1 MNNKVKN
8 IIGIIG
14 LGVLMA
20 SCVSTSWVS
29 TRVTTTTYGDISLLD
44 NNGEVIRE
52 WNNTAIQGEI
62 ETTTD
67 FYEFYGGESHWK
79 HRSYGIT
86 STFTSLKNNGLNFTD
101 ESGETHYVSG
111 GIIIIDNI
119 TSKIDTLITDGKSK
133 NWDRDVKNAEEIKEN
148 PYYGRLY

>member
-14 LGVLMA
+14 LGVLMT
-20 SCVSTSWVS
+20 SCVSTKWV
-29 TRVTTTTYGDISLLD
+29 TTTVITTTYGDISLLD
-44 NNGEVIRE
+44 NNGGVVRE
-52 WNNTAIQGEI
+52 WDNSTIQGET

-67 FYEFYGGESHWK
+67 YYEFYGGESHWK
-79 HRSYGIT
+79 NSSHST

-133 NWDRDVKNAEEIKEN
+133 NWDRDVKNAEKIKEN
-148 PYYGRLY
+148 PYYGLY